1 MEQPKQ
7 IFENKY
13 LEQQQIPQPEEYINK
28 LREHGHED
36 LAEVYAKVIEISQAI
51 KEAGGQALL
60 VGGCVRDIFFNKISK
75 DFDIEIYKLQPEQIE
90 EIVSKFGKVSDVGK
104 AFGILK
110 IAFGQGIDIDVSLP
124 RRDSKIGAG
133 HKGFEIKA
141 DPDMSIEDA
150 AKRRDFTINSMAAD
164 PLTGELHDPYN
175 GLEDVKNRVLRI
187 TDEERFQDDPLR
199 IMRALQFMGRFGLK
213 LDRQSAKL
221 IQQMAPQLKELPEE
235 RILEEWKK
243 LLLKSDKPS
252 LGLMAGM
259 SLGVL
264 DEIHPSFPPMAKTPQ
279 DREWHPEGDTWIHT
293 LMAVDK
299 AAEITKR
306 EDLPAEESLVV
317 LFSTLCH
324 DLGKPE
330 TTKIRVDE
338 KGNARVISHGHEPEG
353 EEPTKKFLNEIKIDN
368 KTRDK
373 VISCVKNHLIPTVLF
388 TEEEIKENK
397 VSDGAIRRLAKRIHP
412 ATIQEL
418 VLVAEADHLGRGP
431 FSDPEVPEQ
440 ALYPDSFPAG
450 PWLIERAR
458 KLKVEDS
465 KPADLLMGRDLINL
479 ELKPGLEFGQ
489 IIKLANDLRDDKEM
503 TKEQVLQ
510 AIYDS
515 KDAKEALAK
524 LKKLK

>member
-1 MEQPKQ
+1 MKEP

-13 LEQQQIPQPEEYINK
+13 LEKQQIPQPDDYMKK
-28 LREHGHED
+28 LKEHGHDD
-36 LAEVYAKVIEISQAI
+36 LAEVYAKVIELSQAI
-51 KEAGGQALL
+51 KETGGQALL

-75 DFDIEIYKLQPEQIE
+75 DFDLEIYKLKPEQIE
-90 EIVSKFGKVSDVGK
+90 KVVEGFGKVSDVGK

-110 IAFGQGIDIDVSLP
+110 INFGQGIDIDVSLP

-133 HKGFEIKA
+133 HKGFEVKA
-141 DPDMSIEDA
+141 DPNMSIEEA

-164 PLTGELHDPYN
+164 PLTGELHDPFN
-175 GLEDVKNRVLRI
+175 GLEDIKNRVLRI

-213 LDRQSAKL
+213 LDRKSAKL

-259 SLGVL
+259 SLGIM
-264 DEIHPSFPPMAKTPQ
+264 DEIHPAFPPLAKTPQ
-279 DREWHPEGDTWIHT
+279 EKEWHPEGDVWIHT
-293 LMAVDK
+293 LMTVDK
-299 AAEITKR
+299 AAEIVKR
-306 EDLPAEESLVV
+306 ENLPEEQALVI
-317 LFSTLCH
+317 LFSSLCH
-324 DLGKPE
+324 DLGKPA

-338 KGNARVISHGHEPEG
+338 KGETRVTSHGHEPKG
-353 EEPTKKFLNEIKIDN
+353 EEPTRKFLNEIKLDN
-368 KTRDK
+368 KTKDK
-373 VISCVKNHLIPTVLF
+373 VISCVKNHLIPTMLF
-388 TEEEIKENK
+388 TEETAKGNE

-418 VLVAEADHLGRGP
+418 VLVAEADHLGRGTLTE
-431 FSDPEVPEQ
+431 PEIPEQ
-440 ALYPDSFPAG
+440 TLYPNTFPAG
-450 PWLIERAR
+450 PWLLERAR
-458 KLKVEDS
+458 KLKVEES

-479 ELKPGLEFGQ
+479 GLEPGTEFGQ
-489 IIKLANDLRDDKEM
+489 IIRLANDLRDDQEM

-510 AIYDS
+510 TIYDS
-515 KDAKEALAK
+515 KDTKQAIAK
-524 LKKLK
+524 LEKLK